1 MESFHMLHRSTKFS
15 MPSFDSSAS
24 ITPSQLRMLMALEGQ
39 NDSSLKEVANL
50 LNVTSSAA
58 TQLVDG
64 LVANGYV
71 TRKENPEDR
80 RKMTITISNKTKKK
94 IAKMKEQNITQLL
107 DLFKVL
113 SDKELNQ
120 FLALHKKVIRGSLKF
135 KN

>member
-1 MESFHMLHRSTKFS
+1 
-15 MPSFDSSAS
+15 
-24 ITPSQLRMLMALEGQ
+24 MALEGQ